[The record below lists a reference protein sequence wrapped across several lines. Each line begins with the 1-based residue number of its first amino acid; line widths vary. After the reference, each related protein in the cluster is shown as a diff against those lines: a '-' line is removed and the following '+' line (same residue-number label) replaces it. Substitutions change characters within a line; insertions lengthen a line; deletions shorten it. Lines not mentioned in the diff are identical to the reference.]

1 MSVIHKR
8 LNLVCII
15 LEHDFVRISSMS
27 LCGSKA
33 SQLSSRTALVLKLH
47 DFLCRL
53 VNFCV
58 DKFSEEV

>member
-1 MSVIHKR
+1 M
-8 LNLVCII
+8 CII
-15 LEHDFVRISSMS
+15 CEHDFVRMSSMS

-33 SQLSSRTALVLKLH
+33 SHLSSRTALVLKLH

-53 VNFCV
+53 VNLCV